1 MLSARIPKKS
11 VSTFFL
17 KPILPLVPEVS
28 LNSDDKKA
36 SFITMDLKAKAGG
49 AAASATYR
57 KTLVHF
63 DEGNPQDWI
72 DCQKDIKEVWTQNS
86 ITTPTDRMAI
96 VKSVLRGETLTTF
109 DAALAEERRLPDE
122 TEAALTMDM
131 LTKALAEV
139 SASISPTELWKTRS
153 SG

>member
-11 VSTFFL
+11 VSPFFL

-28 LNSDDKKA
+28 LPADSKK
-36 SFITMDLKAKAGG
+36 SGFICMDLKAKAGG
-49 AAASATYR
+49 AATSATYR

-63 DEGNPQDWI
+63 DEGTPQEWI

-96 VKSVLRGETLTTF
+96 VKSILRGESLTTF
-109 DAALAEERRLPDE
+109 DAALAEEWRQDDG
-122 TEAALTMDM
+122 TDAALTLLM
-131 LTKALAEV
+131 LEKALAEV
-139 SASISPTELWKTRS
+139 SASISPTELWKARS